1 MYVEAAAKPGHMRGI
16 SEATKLKQGLA
27 GDPVTVGL
35 EETKLSLTLRWKRGA
50 KGSGDWT
57 QHCPPA
63 KGYNSGL
70 SGNASR

>member
-1 MYVEAAAKPGHMRGI
+1 MRGM
-16 SEATKLKQGLA
+16 SEATKLNQGLA

-35 EETKLSLTLRWKRGA
+35 EKMKLSRALRWKRGG
-50 KGSGDWT
+50 KGSGGWT